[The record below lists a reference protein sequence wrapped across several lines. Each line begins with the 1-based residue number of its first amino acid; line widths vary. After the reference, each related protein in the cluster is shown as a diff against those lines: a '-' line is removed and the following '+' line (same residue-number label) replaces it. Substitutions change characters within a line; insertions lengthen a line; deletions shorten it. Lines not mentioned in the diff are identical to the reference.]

1 MKLVIDKQNFELEFG
16 FKVFSVL
23 SKMWKLQGVN
33 SIFKRVIT
41 SMSWAMNLDFQNL
54 KSDDFENLDIPIESF
69 EVLADIIGASI
80 VANKKN
86 NIALED
92 LEAMDLENWVFLNQ
106 EEMGPIMTAFIDAMP
121 RPKESVEPGKRNA
134 VKK

>member
-23 SKMWKLQGVN
+23 SKMWKLEGVN

-54 KSDDFENLDIPIESF
+54 KSEDFENLDIPIESF

-80 VANKKN
+80 VANKHN

-121 RPKESVEPGKRNA
+121 RPKEPVDPGKRNA

>member
-23 SKMWKLQGVN
+23 SKMWKLEGVN
-33 SIFKRVIT
+33 SIFRRVIT

>member
-23 SKMWKLQGVN
+23 SKMWKLEGVN

-41 SMSWAMNLDFQNL
+41 SMSWALNLDFQNL
-54 KSDDFENLDIPIESF
+54 KSEDFEKLDIPIESF
-69 EVLADIIGASI
+69 EVLADIVGASI

-92 LEAMDLENWVFLNQ
+92 LEAMDLENWVFQNQ
-106 EEMGPIMTAFIDAMP
+106 TEMGPIMTEFINSMP
-121 RPKESVEPGKRNA
+121 RPKQPVDPGKRKA

>member
-1 MKLVIDKQNFELEFG
+1 MKLVIGKQNFELEFG

-23 SKMWKLQGVN
+23 SKMWKLEGVN

-54 KSDDFENLDIPIESF
+54 KSEDFENLDIPIESF

-80 VANKKN
+80 VANKHN

-121 RPKESVEPGKRNA
+121 RPKEPVDPGKRNA